1 MRRAGRLVLGVVRLV
16 VLLLLLALLALL
28 VMGAI
33 TTQRG

>member
-1 MRRAGRLVLGVVRLV
+1 MRRAGRLVVGLVKLV
-16 VLLLLLALLALL
+16 VLLVLLALLALL